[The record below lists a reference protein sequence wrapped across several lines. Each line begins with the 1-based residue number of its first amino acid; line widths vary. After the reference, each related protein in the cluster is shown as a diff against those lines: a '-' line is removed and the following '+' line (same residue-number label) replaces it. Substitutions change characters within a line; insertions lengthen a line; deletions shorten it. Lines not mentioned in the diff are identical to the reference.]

1 MPQTSPT
8 PPLSEQ
14 QLRIIQTARAAFL
27 AKGINAVTMD
37 DIARQLQMSK
47 RTLYQLFADKETLLL
62 ACMRQNIEERQQQT
76 ARLVQQSSNMLETV
90 LIDFQT
96 RLREITEV
104 NPKVFTEILRYPKVR
119 RLFEEHRQANAER
132 AVLFLQNGVEQGLMR
147 ADIDYELLYNVIAD
161 SFEMIMRE
169 PYISRY
175 TPERLYRHLVL
186 IYFRGCTTPRGTAIM
201 DEFLRTT
208 DGDTSAD

>member
-119 RLFEEHRQANAER
+119 RLFEEHRQANTER

>member
-1 MPQTSPT
+1 MSQTSPT

>member
-1 MPQTSPT
+1 MSQTSPT

-119 RLFEEHRQANAER
+119 RLFEEHRQANTER

-208 DGDTSAD
+208 DGETSAD

>member
-1 MPQTSPT
+1 
-8 PPLSEQ
+8 
-14 QLRIIQTARAAFL
+14 
-27 AKGINAVTMD
+27 
-37 DIARQLQMSK
+37 
-47 RTLYQLFADKETLLL
+47 
-62 ACMRQNIEERQQQT
+62 
-76 ARLVQQSSNMLETV
+76 MLETV

-119 RLFEEHRQANAER
+119 RLFEEHRQANTER

>member
-1 MPQTSPT
+1 MSQTSPT

-119 RLFEEHRQANAER
+119 RLFEEHRQANTER